1 MRLLRPL
8 VAVIAVGILGVTV
21 LAPSEGEARP
31 GGGSSFS
38 GGSRSGSS
46 SSGSSRSGSSSS
58 SSSSSSGSFR
68 SGSSTSSSSSSSG
81 AFRSTSS
88 SSSTS
93 STSSSTSSSSSGGYA
108 ATRSDPARLVRTT
121 SGKDRADKSRWTE
134 GGSAFDAAS
143 TARPE
148 AWPATNEVGEGWIG
162 LVLFLFVAVPV
173 GVVGTIVWSIVKG
186 FRRGLGSGWSTKA
199 AGPPPPPP
207 LQPIRRRSELEVI
220 RQTDPLFSIALFEDF
235 LYALYT
241 EVRTST
247 GAGHVER
254 VAPYLDP
261 SVRAELTKTSGAGV
275 AQIVVGAMR
284 FLSLDASNPVS
295 FTVEVEFETNYT
307 ETKGGKAQAYW
318 VSERWHLRRART
330 ARSRA
335 PDRAR
340 VLDCPGCGAPIDR
353 VVGGQCRHC
362 RRVVDNG
369 AFDWIVVRAEVDQ
382 KEPRGPMLEGTT
394 EEQGTD
400 SPTIK
405 DPWLSGRLQEIQTRD
420 RAFDVAALERRVGL
434 VFQTMQVAWSTLAW
448 EKARPFLSDN
458 LWQAQRYWIEAY
470 KSSGLRNMSENA
482 RIQRIELARV
492 TSDAFFDAITVRVFA
507 TGLDYTIRDADGA
520 VVGGSRTKERAYSE
534 YWTLLR
540 GSRAQGPTHVAA
552 ECPRCGAPF
561 EAAMAVQCRACGAK
575 VNSGEFDWV
584 LARIEQDESY
594 SG

>member
-1 MRLLRPL
+1 M
-8 VAVIAVGILGVTV
+8 
-21 LAPSEGEARP
+21 
-31 GGGSSFS
+31 
-38 GGSRSGSS
+38 
-46 SSGSSRSGSSSS
+46 
-58 SSSSSSGSFR
+58 
-68 SGSSTSSSSSSSG
+68 
-81 AFRSTSS
+81 
-88 SSSTS
+88 
-93 STSSSTSSSSSGGYA
+93 
-108 ATRSDPARLVRTT
+108 
-121 SGKDRADKSRWTE
+121 
-134 GGSAFDAAS
+134 
-143 TARPE
+143 
-148 AWPATNEVGEGWIG
+148 
-162 LVLFLFVAVPV
+162 
-173 GVVGTIVWSIVKG
+173 
-186 FRRGLGSGWSTKA
+186 
-199 AGPPPPPP
+199 
-207 LQPIRRRSELEVI
+207 RRRSELEVI

-241 EVRTST
+241 ETRTAA

-254 VAPYLDP
+254 VAPFIAP
-261 SVRAELTKTSGAGV
+261 PVRVELVGRAAGTV
-275 AQIVVGAMR
+275 SQIVVGAMR
-284 FLSLDASNPVS
+284 FLSLDTRDPQA
-295 FTVEVEFETNYT
+295 FTVEVEFQTNFA
-307 ETKGGKAQAYW
+307 ETKGAHVQAYW
-318 VSERWHLRRART
+318 VSERWRLRRART

-369 AFDWIVVRAEVDQ
+369 AFDWLVVGVEVDQ

-400 SPTIK
+400 LPTIT
-405 DPWLSGRLQEIQTRD
+405 DPALAGRLQEIRVRD
-420 RAFDVAALERRVGL
+420 HAFDTAALERRVGL
-434 VFQTMQVAWSTLAW
+434 VFQTMQVAWSGLTW

-470 KSSGLRNMSENA
+470 KSSGLRNVSENA

-492 TSDAFFDAITVRVFA
+492 SSDAFFDAITVRVFA
-507 TGLDYTIRDADGA
+507 AGLDYTIRDADGS
-520 VVGGSRTKERAYSE
+520 VVGGNRTRERAYSE

-540 GSRAQGPTHVAA
+540 GARAQGPTHVAP

-584 LARIEQDESY
+584 LARIEQDEAY